1 MTRRKF
7 LLGGAQLLA
16 LSGVSGYSLAEAR
29 DLRVTEE
36 KVLLPG
42 LPPAFQGLRV
52 VLIADIH
59 HGAFFPRS
67 YVRQIVVLA
76 NSLHP
81 DLILLLG
88 DYAYRERRYIPA
100 VMEELGGLRSN
111 LGIYAVQGNHDV
123 RLGRDLTSLSLEKN
137 GLKELTNTGV
147 TIKRGDQMIFL
158 AGIDDLQNGRPNL
171 RRALEGCPEMAF
183 VILMSHN
190 PDVIEGIRDPRV
202 QLVVSGH
209 THGGQICLPLIGS
222 PIVPSDY
229 GQKYRAG
236 LVQGPLVKGY
246 ITCGTGAIFPP
257 IRIGC
262 PPEISCLTFL
272 NPAIIDKQGAE

>member
-1 MTRRKF
+1 MMTRRKF

-16 LSGVSGYSLAEAR
+16 LIGVFGYSLSEAR
-29 DLRVTEE
+29 GLKVTEE
-36 KVLLPG
+36 NVLLPG
-42 LPPAFQGLRV
+42 LPMAFQGLRV

-67 YVRQIVVLA
+67 YVRQVVALT

-88 DYAYRERRYIPA
+88 DYAYRDRRYIPA
-100 VMEELGGLRSN
+100 VMEELGGLRPK
-111 LGIYAVQGNHDV
+111 LGTYAVQGNHDV
-123 RLGRDLTSLSLEKN
+123 RMGRELTSLSLEKN

-147 TIKRGDQMIFL
+147 MIKRGDQAIFI
-158 AGIDDLQNGRPNL
+158 AGIDDLQTGRPNL
-171 RRALEGCPEMAF
+171 KRALEGCPEKGFA
-183 VILMSHN
+183 ILMSHN
-190 PDVIEGIRDPRV
+190 PDVIEGIRDPRIH
-202 QLVVSGH
+202 LVVSGH

-222 PIVPSDY
+222 PVVPSDY

-246 ITCGTGAIFPP
+246 VTCGAGAIFPP

-272 NPAIIDKQGAE
+272 NPDFVEK